1 MALLS
6 FGAALVASKDETTW
20 KAFKPRIA
28 FAQEEEAK
36 MEEETADDNDI
47 EEDMDMLFTTIS
59 AENAD
64 ELFNSQ
70 RNKIFYLYKG
80 NKDERINVTQLI
92 MMMQQNGLNLRP
104 IIVDI

>member
-6 FGAALVASKDETTW
+6 FGAALVASKDEITW

-28 FAQEEEAK
+28 FAQEEAK
-36 MEEETADDNDI
+36 MEKETADDNDI
-47 EEDMDMLFTTIS
+47 EEDMEMLFTTMA

-104 IIVDI
+104 IIVNI

>member
-1 MALLS
+1 M
-6 FGAALVASKDETTW
+6 
-20 KAFKPRIA
+20 
-28 FAQEEEAK
+28 
-36 MEEETADDNDI
+36 
-47 EEDMDMLFTTIS
+47 S

-104 IIVDI
+104 IIVDIQEPSSLQAFKQVYKDRFPEKEAEFDKFIE

>member
-1 MALLS
+1 
-6 FGAALVASKDETTW
+6 
-20 KAFKPRIA
+20 
-28 FAQEEEAK
+28 
-36 MEEETADDNDI
+36 MEEETAADNDI
-47 EEDMDMLFTTIS
+47 EEDIEMLFTTMS

-104 IIVDI
+104 IIVDIQEPSSLQAFKQVYKDRFPDKEAEFDKFIE

>member
-1 MALLS
+1 M
-6 FGAALVASKDETTW
+6 K
-20 KAFKPRIA
+20 
-28 FAQEEEAK
+28 
-36 MEEETADDNDI
+36 EETADDNDI
-47 EEDMDMLFTTIS
+47 EEDIEILFTTMS

-104 IIVDI
+104 IIVDIQEPSSLQAFKQVYKDRFPDKEAEFDDFIE

>member
-1 MALLS
+1 
-6 FGAALVASKDETTW
+6 
-20 KAFKPRIA
+20 
-28 FAQEEEAK
+28 
-36 MEEETADDNDI
+36 MEEETAADNDI
-47 EEDMDMLFTTIS
+47 EEDIEMLFTTMS

-104 IIVDI
+104 IIVDIQEPLSLQAFKQVYKDRFPEKEAEFDKFIE

>member
-1 MALLS
+1 
-6 FGAALVASKDETTW
+6 
-20 KAFKPRIA
+20 
-28 FAQEEEAK
+28 

-47 EEDMDMLFTTIS
+47 EEDMEMLFTTMS

-104 IIVDI
+104 IIVDIQEPSSLQAFKQVYKDRFPDKEAEFDKFIE

>member
-1 MALLS
+1 
-6 FGAALVASKDETTW
+6 
-20 KAFKPRIA
+20 
-28 FAQEEEAK
+28 

-47 EEDMDMLFTTIS
+47 EEDIEMLFTTMS

-104 IIVDI
+104 IIVDIQEPSSLQAFKQVYKDRFPEKEAEFDKFIE

>member
-1 MALLS
+1 
-6 FGAALVASKDETTW
+6 
-20 KAFKPRIA
+20 
-28 FAQEEEAK
+28 

-47 EEDMDMLFTTIS
+47 EEDIEMLFTTMS

-104 IIVDI
+104 IIVDIQEPSSLQAFKQVYKDRFPDKEAEFDKFIE

>member
-1 MALLS
+1 
-6 FGAALVASKDETTW
+6 
-20 KAFKPRIA
+20 
-28 FAQEEEAK
+28 
-36 MEEETADDNDI
+36 
-47 EEDMDMLFTTIS
+47 MLFTTMS

-104 IIVDI
+104 IIVDIQEPSSLQAFKQVYKDRFPDKEAEFDKFIE

>member
-1 MALLS
+1 
-6 FGAALVASKDETTW
+6 
-20 KAFKPRIA
+20 
-28 FAQEEEAK
+28 
-36 MEEETADDNDI
+36 
-47 EEDMDMLFTTIS
+47 MLFTTMS

-104 IIVDI
+104 IIVDIQEPSSLQAFKQVYKDRFPEKEAEFDKFIE

>member
-1 MALLS
+1 
-6 FGAALVASKDETTW
+6 
-20 KAFKPRIA
+20 
-28 FAQEEEAK
+28 

-47 EEDMDMLFTTIS
+47 EEDMEMLFTTMS

-104 IIVDI
+104 IIVDIQEPSSLQAFKQVYKDRFPEKEAEFDKFIE

>member
-1 MALLS
+1 
-6 FGAALVASKDETTW
+6 
-20 KAFKPRIA
+20 
-28 FAQEEEAK
+28 
-36 MEEETADDNDI
+36 
-47 EEDMDMLFTTIS
+47 MLFTTMS

-92 MMMQQNGLNLRP
+92 MIMQQNGLNLRP
-104 IIVDI
+104 IIVDIQEPSSLQAFKQVYKDRFPDKEAEFDKFIE

>member
-1 MALLS
+1 
-6 FGAALVASKDETTW
+6 
-20 KAFKPRIA
+20 
-28 FAQEEEAK
+28 
-36 MEEETADDNDI
+36 MEEETAADNDI
-47 EEDMDMLFTTIS
+47 EEDIEMLFTTMS

-92 MMMQQNGLNLRP
+92 ILMQQNGLNLRP
-104 IIVDI
+104 IIVDIQEPSSLQAFKQVYKDRFPEKEAEFDKFIE

>member
-1 MALLS
+1 
-6 FGAALVASKDETTW
+6 
-20 KAFKPRIA
+20 
-28 FAQEEEAK
+28 
-36 MEEETADDNDI
+36 MEEETAADNDI
-47 EEDMDMLFTTIS
+47 EEDIEMLFTTMS

-104 IIVDI
+104 IIVDIQEPSSLQAFKQVYKDRFPEKEAEFDKFIE

>member
-1 MALLS
+1 
-6 FGAALVASKDETTW
+6 
-20 KAFKPRIA
+20 
-28 FAQEEEAK
+28 

-47 EEDMDMLFTTIS
+47 EEDMEMLFTTMS

-92 MMMQQNGLNLRP
+92 ILMQQNGLNLRP
-104 IIVDI
+104 IIVDIQEPSSLQAFKQVYKDRFPEKEAEFDKFIE

>member
-1 MALLS
+1 
-6 FGAALVASKDETTW
+6 
-20 KAFKPRIA
+20 
-28 FAQEEEAK
+28 
-36 MEEETADDNDI
+36 ME
-47 EEDMDMLFTTIS
+47 MLFTTMS

-104 IIVDI
+104 IIVDIQEPSSLQAFKQVYKDRFPDKEAEFDKFIE

>member
-1 MALLS
+1 M
-6 FGAALVASKDETTW
+6 
-20 KAFKPRIA
+20 
-28 FAQEEEAK
+28 
-36 MEEETADDNDI
+36 
-47 EEDMDMLFTTIS
+47 S

-104 IIVDI
+104 IIVDIQESSSLQAFKQVYKDRFPEKEAEFDKFIE

>member
-1 MALLS
+1 
-6 FGAALVASKDETTW
+6 
-20 KAFKPRIA
+20 
-28 FAQEEEAK
+28 

-47 EEDMDMLFTTIS
+47 EEDMEMLFTTMS

-104 IIVDI
+104 IIVEIQEPSSLQAFKQVYKDRFPEKEAEFDKFIE